1 MLSLP
6 LTHAAMNCAE
16 RAVSVR
22 LRRPR
27 GPQRLLARLPRVDDS
42 LTCGDEFRARRRHT
56 RTPTIRPHMSTRFTQ
71 ARLLTVNEVA
81 DLLRVSRM
89 TVYRL
94 IKEGQL
100 KALRVGRSYRL
111 REDDVDEY
119 LSKRYTEAI

>member
-1 MLSLP
+1 
-6 LTHAAMNCAE
+6 
-16 RAVSVR
+16 
-22 LRRPR
+22 
-27 GPQRLLARLPRVDDS
+27 
-42 LTCGDEFRARRRHT
+42 
-56 RTPTIRPHMSTRFTQ
+56 MSTRFIE

-100 KALRVGRSYRL
+100 AAIRVGRNYRL

-119 LSKRYTEAI
+119 LRQRYHEAI

>member
-1 MLSLP
+1 
-6 LTHAAMNCAE
+6 
-16 RAVSVR
+16 
-22 LRRPR
+22 
-27 GPQRLLARLPRVDDS
+27 
-42 LTCGDEFRARRRHT
+42 
-56 RTPTIRPHMSTRFTQ
+56 MSTGFTQ

-94 IKEGQL
+94 IKEGQI

>member
-1 MLSLP
+1 
-6 LTHAAMNCAE
+6 
-16 RAVSVR
+16 
-22 LRRPR
+22 
-27 GPQRLLARLPRVDDS
+27 
-42 LTCGDEFRARRRHT
+42 
-56 RTPTIRPHMSTRFTQ
+56 MSTRFTQ

-119 LSKRYTEAI
+119 LSERYTAAG

>member
-1 MLSLP
+1 MGEIAGRTFDARRP
-6 LTHAAMNCAE
+6 TAE
-16 RAVSVR
+16 RA
-22 LRRPR
+22 
-27 GPQRLLARLPRVDDS
+27 LACAGR
-42 LTCGDEFRARRRHT
+42 TGAGRRHT
-56 RTPTIRPHMSTRFTQ
+56 LAPTRFTH

-119 LSKRYTEAI
+119 LSARYTEAI